1 MQHPSNRLTGRAL
14 LSLVLLSSP
23 WSGVAAAESTTER
36 NQRLVER
43 AFANWSA
50 GRGSLFDDLLS
61 PTVVWTIQGSGP
73 AAGTY
78 HGREDFLERAVRP
91 FAQRLATPIVPR
103 VQAIWAR
110 EDQVVVRWNGTATA
124 RDGAPYRNEYV
135 WIFKLDGTRATQVEA
150 FLDLVPYQDV
160 IDRIALADSS
170 SARPTGAR
178 QAP

>member
-1 MQHPSNRLTGRAL
+1 MNPAKRLTGSALLALAL
-14 LSLVLLSSP
+14 LSVL
-23 WSGVAAAESTTER
+23 WSGVAAAESTAER

-61 PTVVWTIQGSGP
+61 PTVVWTIRGSGP

-78 HGREDFLERAVRP
+78 HGREDFLQRAVRP

-103 VQAIWAR
+103 VEGIWAR
-110 EDQVVVRWNGTATA
+110 EDQVVVRWMGTATA

-135 WIFKLDGTRATQVEA
+135 WIFRMNGARATQVEA

-160 IDRIALADSS
+160 IDRIALAAPSPAMP
-170 SARPTGAR
+170 SAER

>member
-1 MQHPSNRLTGRAL
+1 MNPAKRLTGSALLALAL
-14 LSLVLLSSP
+14 LSVL
-23 WSGVAAAESTTER
+23 WSGGAAAESTAER

-61 PTVVWTIQGSGP
+61 PTVVWTIRGSGP

-78 HGREDFLERAVRP
+78 HGREDFLQRAVRP

-103 VQAIWAR
+103 VEGIWAR
-110 EDQVVVRWNGTATA
+110 EDQVVVRWMGTATA

-135 WIFKLDGTRATQVEA
+135 WIFRMDGALATQVEA

-160 IDRIALADSS
+160 IDRIALADPSPAMP
-170 SARPTGAR
+170 SAER

>member
-1 MQHPSNRLTGRAL
+1 MNPAKRLTGSALLALAL
-14 LSLVLLSSP
+14 LSVL
-23 WSGVAAAESTTER
+23 WSGVAAAESTAER

-61 PTVVWTIQGSGP
+61 PTVVWTIRGSGP

-78 HGREDFLERAVRP
+78 HGREDFLRRAVRP

-103 VQAIWAR
+103 VEGIWAR
-110 EDQVVVRWNGTATA
+110 EDQVVVRWMGTAIA

-135 WIFKLDGTRATQVEA
+135 WIFRMDGARATQVEA

-160 IDRIALADSS
+160 IDRIALAATSPAMP
-170 SARPTGAR
+170 SAER

>member
-1 MQHPSNRLTGRAL
+1 MNPTKRLTGSALLALAL
-14 LSLVLLSSP
+14 LSVL
-23 WSGVAAAESTTER
+23 WSGGAAAESTAER

-61 PTVVWTIQGSGP
+61 PTVVWTIRGSGP

-78 HGREDFLERAVRP
+78 HGREDFLQRAVRP

-103 VQAIWAR
+103 VEGIWAR
-110 EDQVVVRWNGTATA
+110 EDQVVVRWMGTATA

-135 WIFKLDGTRATQVEA
+135 WIFRMDGARATQVEA

-170 SARPTGAR
+170 PAMPSAER

>member
-1 MQHPSNRLTGRAL
+1 MNPAKRLTGSAL
-14 LSLVLLSSP
+14 LALAFLSVL
-23 WSGVAAAESTTER
+23 WSAVAAAEATAER

-61 PTVVWTIQGSGP
+61 PTVVWTIRGNGP

-78 HGREDFLERAVRP
+78 HGREDFLRRAVRP

-103 VQAIWAR
+103 VEGIWAR
-110 EDQVVVRWNGTATA
+110 EDQVVVRWMGTATA
-124 RDGAPYRNEYV
+124 RDGAPYRNDYV
-135 WIFKLDGTRATQVEA
+135 WIFKMDGQRATRVEA

-160 IDRIALADSS
+160 IDRIALADPSPAAPS
-170 SARPTGAR
+170 GER
-178 QAP
+178 QVP

>member
-1 MQHPSNRLTGRAL
+1 MNSAKRLTGSALLALAL
-14 LSLVLLSSP
+14 LSVL
-23 WSGVAAAESTTER
+23 WSGVAAAESTAER

-61 PTVVWTIQGSGP
+61 PTVVWTIRGSGP

-78 HGREDFLERAVRP
+78 HGREDFLQRAVRP

-103 VQAIWAR
+103 VEGIWAR
-110 EDQVVVRWNGTATA
+110 EDQVVVRWMGTATA

-135 WIFKLDGTRATQVEA
+135 WIFRMDGARATQVEA

-160 IDRIALADSS
+160 IDRIALADPLPAMP
-170 SARPTGAR
+170 SAER

>member
-1 MQHPSNRLTGRAL
+1 MNPAKRLTGSALLALAL
-14 LSLVLLSSP
+14 LSVL
-23 WSGVAAAESTTER
+23 WSGGAAAESTAER

-61 PTVVWTIQGSGP
+61 PTVVWTIRGSGP

-78 HGREDFLERAVRP
+78 HGREDFLQRAVRP

-103 VQAIWAR
+103 VEGIWAR
-110 EDQVVVRWNGTATA
+110 EDQVVVRWMGTATA

-135 WIFKLDGTRATQVEA
+135 WIFRMNGTRATQVEA

-160 IDRIALADSS
+160 IDRIALAAPSPAMP
-170 SARPTGAR
+170 SAER

>member
-1 MQHPSNRLTGRAL
+1 MNPAKRLTGSALLALAL
-14 LSLVLLSSP
+14 LSVL
-23 WSGVAAAESTTER
+23 WSGGAAAESTAER

-61 PTVVWTIQGSGP
+61 PAVVWTIRGSGP

-103 VQAIWAR
+103 VEGVWAR
-110 EDQVVVRWNGTATA
+110 EDQVVVRWMGTATA

-135 WIFKLDGTRATQVEA
+135 WIFRMDGARATQVEA

-160 IDRIALADSS
+160 IDRIALADPSPAMP
-170 SARPTGAR
+170 SAER

>member
-1 MQHPSNRLTGRAL
+1 MNPAKRLTGSAL
-14 LSLVLLSSP
+14 LSLAFLSAP
-23 WSGVAAAESTTER
+23 WSGAAAAESTAER

-61 PTVVWTIQGSGP
+61 PRVVWTIQGSGP

-78 HGREDFLERAVRP
+78 HGREDFLRRAVHP
-91 FAQRLATPIVPR
+91 FAQRLATPIVSL
-103 VQAIWAR
+103 VQGIWAR
-110 EDQVVVRWNGTATA
+110 EDQVVVRWKGTATA

-135 WIFKLDGTRATQVEA
+135 WIFRMDGERATQVEA

-160 IDRIALADSS
+160 IDRIALADPSP
-170 SARPTGAR
+170 AAPRGER
-178 QAP
+178 QVP

>member
-1 MQHPSNRLTGRAL
+1 MNPAKRLTGSALLALAL
-14 LSLVLLSSP
+14 LSVL
-23 WSGVAAAESTTER
+23 WSGGAAAESTAER
-36 NQRLVER
+36 NQRPVER

-61 PTVVWTIQGSGP
+61 PTVVWTIRGSGP

-78 HGREDFLERAVRP
+78 HGREDFLQRAVRP

-103 VQAIWAR
+103 VEGIWAR
-110 EDQVVVRWNGTATA
+110 EDQVVVRWMGTATA

-135 WIFKLDGTRATQVEA
+135 WIFRMDGARATQVEA

-160 IDRIALADSS
+160 IDRIALADPLPAMP
-170 SARPTGAR
+170 SAER

>member
-1 MQHPSNRLTGRAL
+1 MNPAKRLPASVLLSLAL
-14 LSLVLLSSP
+14 LSGP
-23 WSGVAAAESTTER
+23 WSGVAAAESTPDR

-91 FAQRLATPIVPR
+91 FAQRLATPVVPQ
-103 VQAIWAR
+103 VQNIWAR
-110 EDQVVVRWNGTATA
+110 EDQVVVRWKGTATA

-135 WIFKLDGTRATQVEA
+135 WIFKMDGARATQVEA

-160 IDRIALADSS
+160 IDRIALADPSPAMPS
-170 SARPTGAR
+170 GER

>member
-1 MQHPSNRLTGRAL
+1 MNPAKRLTGSALLALAL
-14 LSLVLLSSP
+14 LSVL
-23 WSGVAAAESTTER
+23 WSGGAAAESTAER

-61 PTVVWTIQGSGP
+61 PTVVWTIRGSGP

-78 HGREDFLERAVRP
+78 HGREDFLQRAVRP

-103 VQAIWAR
+103 VEGIWAR
-110 EDQVVVRWNGTATA
+110 EDRVVVRWMGTATA

-135 WIFKLDGTRATQVEA
+135 WIFRMDGARATQVEA

-160 IDRIALADSS
+160 IDRIALAATSPAMP
-170 SARPTGAR
+170 SAER

>member
-1 MQHPSNRLTGRAL
+1 MNPAKRLTESALLALAL
-14 LSLVLLSSP
+14 LSVL
-23 WSGVAAAESTTER
+23 WSGGAAAESTAER

-61 PTVVWTIQGSGP
+61 PTVVWTIRGSGP

-78 HGREDFLERAVRP
+78 HGREDFLQRAVRP

-103 VQAIWAR
+103 VEGIWAR
-110 EDQVVVRWNGTATA
+110 EDQVVVRWMGTATA

-135 WIFKLDGTRATQVEA
+135 WIFRMDGARATQVEA

-160 IDRIALADSS
+160 IDRIALADPSPAMP
-170 SARPTGAR
+170 SAER

>member
-1 MQHPSNRLTGRAL
+1 MNPTKRLTGSALLALAL
-14 LSLVLLSSP
+14 LSVL
-23 WSGVAAAESTTER
+23 WSGGAAAESTAER

-61 PTVVWTIQGSGP
+61 PTVVWTIRGSGP

-78 HGREDFLERAVRP
+78 HGREDFLQRAVRP

-103 VQAIWAR
+103 VEGIWAR
-110 EDQVVVRWNGTATA
+110 EDQVVVRWMGTATA

-135 WIFKLDGTRATQVEA
+135 WIFRMDGARATQVEA

-160 IDRIALADSS
+160 IDRIALADPLPAMP
-170 SARPTGAR
+170 SAER

>member
-1 MQHPSNRLTGRAL
+1 MNPAKRLTGSVLLALAL
-14 LSLVLLSSP
+14 LSTL
-23 WSGVAAAESTTER
+23 WSGGAAAESTAER

-61 PTVVWTIQGSGP
+61 PTVVWTIRGSGP

-78 HGREDFLERAVRP
+78 HGREDFLQRAVRP

-103 VQAIWAR
+103 VEGIWAR
-110 EDQVVVRWNGTATA
+110 EDQVVVRWMGTATA

-135 WIFKLDGTRATQVEA
+135 WIFRMDGARATQVEA

-160 IDRIALADSS
+160 IDRIALADPSPAMP
-170 SARPTGAR
+170 SAER

>member
-1 MQHPSNRLTGRAL
+1 MNPTKRLTGSALLALAL
-14 LSLVLLSSP
+14 LSVL
-23 WSGVAAAESTTER
+23 WSGVAAAESTAER

-61 PTVVWTIQGSGP
+61 PTVVWTIRGSGP

-78 HGREDFLERAVRP
+78 HGREDFLQRAVRP

-103 VQAIWAR
+103 VEGIWAR
-110 EDQVVVRWNGTATA
+110 EDQVVVRWMGTATA

-135 WIFKLDGTRATQVEA
+135 WIFRMDGARATQVEA

-160 IDRIALADSS
+160 IDRIALADPLPAMP
-170 SARPTGAR
+170 SAER

>member
-1 MQHPSNRLTGRAL
+1 MNPAKRLTGSALLALAL
-14 LSLVLLSSP
+14 LSVL
-23 WSGVAAAESTTER
+23 WSGVAAAESTAER

-61 PTVVWTIQGSGP
+61 PTVVWTIRGSGP
-73 AAGTY
+73 VAGTY
-78 HGREDFLERAVRP
+78 HGREDFLQRAVRP
-91 FAQRLATPIVPR
+91 FAQRLATHIVPR
-103 VQAIWAR
+103 VEGIWAR
-110 EDQVVVRWNGTATA
+110 EDQVVVRWMGTATA

-135 WIFKLDGTRATQVEA
+135 WIFRMDGARATQVEA

-160 IDRIALADSS
+160 IDRIALADPSPAMP
-170 SARPTGAR
+170 SAER

>member
-1 MQHPSNRLTGRAL
+1 MNPAKRLTGSALLALAL
-14 LSLVLLSSP
+14 LSVL
-23 WSGVAAAESTTER
+23 WSGVAAAESTAER

-43 AFANWSA
+43 AFVNWSA

-78 HGREDFLERAVRP
+78 HGREDFLKRAVRP

-103 VQAIWAR
+103 VEGIWAR
-110 EDQVVVRWNGTATA
+110 EDQVVVRWMGTATA

-135 WIFKLDGTRATQVEA
+135 WIFRMDGARATQVEA

-160 IDRIALADSS
+160 IDRIALADPSPAMP
-170 SARPTGAR
+170 SAKR

>member
-1 MQHPSNRLTGRAL
+1 MNPARRLTESAL
-14 LSLVLLSSP
+14 LSLALLSGP
-23 WSGVAAAESTTER
+23 WSGVAAAESTAER

-61 PTVVWTIQGSGP
+61 PDVVWTIRGSGP

-91 FAQRLATPIVPR
+91 FAQRLATPVAPQ
-103 VQAIWAR
+103 VQGIWAR
-110 EDQVVVRWNGTATA
+110 EDQVVVRWKGTATA
-124 RDGAPYRNEYV
+124 RDGTPYRNEYV
-135 WIFKLDGTRATQVEA
+135 GILKMDGAHATQVEA

-160 IDRIALADSS
+160 IDRIALADRSA
-170 SARPTGAR
+170 ARPAAGR
-178 QAP
+178 QTP

>member
-1 MQHPSNRLTGRAL
+1 MNPAKRLTGSALLALAL
-14 LSLVLLSSP
+14 LSVL
-23 WSGVAAAESTTER
+23 WSGGAAAESTAER

-50 GRGSLFDDLLS
+50 GRSSLFDDLLS
-61 PTVVWTIQGSGP
+61 PTVVWTIRGSGP
-73 AAGTY
+73 VAGTY
-78 HGREDFLERAVRP
+78 HGREDYLQRAVRP

-103 VQAIWAR
+103 VEGIWAR
-110 EDQVVVRWNGTATA
+110 EDQVVVRWMGTATA

-135 WIFKLDGTRATQVEA
+135 WIFRMDGARATQVEA

-170 SARPTGAR
+170 PAMPSAER

>member
-1 MQHPSNRLTGRAL
+1 MNPAKRLTGSALLALAL
-14 LSLVLLSSP
+14 LSVL
-23 WSGVAAAESTTER
+23 WSGGAAAESTAER

-61 PTVVWTIQGSGP
+61 PTVVWTIRGSGP

-78 HGREDFLERAVRP
+78 HGREDFLQRAVRP

-103 VQAIWAR
+103 VEGIWAR
-110 EDQVVVRWNGTATA
+110 EDQVVVRWMGTATA

-135 WIFKLDGTRATQVEA
+135 WIFRMNGARATQVEA

-160 IDRIALADSS
+160 IDRIALADPSPAMP
-170 SARPTGAR
+170 SAER

>member
-1 MQHPSNRLTGRAL
+1 MNPAKRLTGSVLLALAL
-14 LSLVLLSSP
+14 LSTL
-23 WSGVAAAESTTER
+23 WSGVAAAESTAER

-61 PTVVWTIQGSGP
+61 PTVVWTIRGSGP

-78 HGREDFLERAVRP
+78 HGREDFLQRAVRP

-103 VQAIWAR
+103 VDGIWAR
-110 EDQVVVRWNGTATA
+110 EDQVVVRWMGTATA

-135 WIFKLDGTRATQVEA
+135 WIFRMDGARATQVEA

-170 SARPTGAR
+170 PAMPSAER

>member
-1 MQHPSNRLTGRAL
+1 MNPAKRLTGSALLALAL
-14 LSLVLLSSP
+14 LSVL
-23 WSGVAAAESTTER
+23 WSGVAAAESTAER

-61 PTVVWTIQGSGP
+61 PTVVWTIRGSGP

-78 HGREDFLERAVRP
+78 HGREDFLQRAVRP
-91 FAQRLATPIVPR
+91 FAQRLVTPIVPR
-103 VQAIWAR
+103 VEGIWAR
-110 EDQVVVRWNGTATA
+110 EDQVVVRWMGTATA

-135 WIFKLDGTRATQVEA
+135 WIFRMDGARATQVEA

-160 IDRIALADSS
+160 IDRIALADPLPAMP
-170 SARPTGAR
+170 SAER

>member
-1 MQHPSNRLTGRAL
+1 MNPTKRLTGSALLALAL
-14 LSLVLLSSP
+14 LSVL
-23 WSGVAAAESTTER
+23 WSGVAAAESTAER

-61 PTVVWTIQGSGP
+61 PTVVWTIRGSGP

-78 HGREDFLERAVRP
+78 HGREDFLQRAVRP
-91 FAQRLATPIVPR
+91 FAQRRATPIVPR
-103 VQAIWAR
+103 VEGIWAR
-110 EDQVVVRWNGTATA
+110 EDQVVVRWMGTATA

-135 WIFKLDGTRATQVEA
+135 WIFRMDGARATQVEA

-170 SARPTGAR
+170 PAMPSAER

>member
-1 MQHPSNRLTGRAL
+1 MNPAKRLTGNALLALAL
-14 LSLVLLSSP
+14 LSVL
-23 WSGVAAAESTTER
+23 WSGVAAAESTAER

-61 PTVVWTIQGSGP
+61 PTVVWTIRGSGP

-78 HGREDFLERAVRP
+78 HGREDFLQRAVRP

-103 VQAIWAR
+103 VEGIWAR
-110 EDQVVVRWNGTATA
+110 EDQVVVRWMGTATA

-135 WIFKLDGTRATQVEA
+135 WIFRMDGARATQVEA

-160 IDRIALADSS
+160 IDRIALADPLPAMP
-170 SARPTGAR
+170 SAER

>member
-1 MQHPSNRLTGRAL
+1 MNPAKRLTGSALLALAL
-14 LSLVLLSSP
+14 LSVL
-23 WSGVAAAESTTER
+23 WSGVAAAESTAER

-61 PTVVWTIQGSGP
+61 PTVVWTIRGSGP

-78 HGREDFLERAVRP
+78 HGREDFLQRAVRP

-103 VQAIWAR
+103 VEGIWAR
-110 EDQVVVRWNGTATA
+110 EDQVVVRWMGTATA

-135 WIFKLDGTRATQVEA
+135 WIFKMDGARATQVEA

-160 IDRIALADSS
+160 IDRIALTDPSPALP
-170 SARPTGAR
+170 SAER

>member
-1 MQHPSNRLTGRAL
+1 MNPAKRLTGSVLLALAL
-14 LSLVLLSSP
+14 LSTL
-23 WSGVAAAESTTER
+23 WSGGAAAESTAER

-61 PTVVWTIQGSGP
+61 PTVVWTIRGSGP

-78 HGREDFLERAVRP
+78 HGREDFLQRAVRP

-103 VQAIWAR
+103 VEGIWAR
-110 EDQVVVRWNGTATA
+110 EDQVVVRWMGTATA

-135 WIFKLDGTRATQVEA
+135 WIFRMDGARATQVEA

-160 IDRIALADSS
+160 IDRIALADPLPAMP
-170 SARPTGAR
+170 SAER

>member
-1 MQHPSNRLTGRAL
+1 MNPAKRLTGSALLALAL
-14 LSLVLLSSP
+14 LSVL
-23 WSGVAAAESTTER
+23 WSGGAAAESTAER

-61 PTVVWTIQGSGP
+61 PTVVWTIRGSGP

-78 HGREDFLERAVRP
+78 HGREDFLQRAVRP

-103 VQAIWAR
+103 VEGIWAR
-110 EDQVVVRWNGTATA
+110 EDQVVVRWMGTATA

-135 WIFKLDGTRATQVEA
+135 WIFRMDGARATQVEA

-160 IDRIALADSS
+160 IDRIALAAPSPAMP
-170 SARPTGAR
+170 SAER

>member
-1 MQHPSNRLTGRAL
+1 MNPAKRLTGSVLLALAL
-14 LSLVLLSSP
+14 LSTL
-23 WSGVAAAESTTER
+23 WSGGTAAESTAER

-61 PTVVWTIQGSGP
+61 PTVVWTIRGSGP

-78 HGREDFLERAVRP
+78 HGREDFLQRAVRP

-103 VQAIWAR
+103 VEGIWAR
-110 EDQVVVRWNGTATA
+110 EDQVVVRWMGTATA

-135 WIFKLDGTRATQVEA
+135 WIFRMDGARATQVEA

-160 IDRIALADSS
+160 IDRIALADPSPAMP
-170 SARPTGAR
+170 SAER

>member
-1 MQHPSNRLTGRAL
+1 MNPAKRLTGSVL
-14 LSLVLLSSP
+14 LSLTVLSGP
-23 WSGVAAAESTTER
+23 WSGVAAAEATPER

-78 HGREDFLERAVRP
+78 HGREDFLTRAVRP

-103 VQAIWAR
+103 VQGIWAS
-110 EDQVVVRWNGTATA
+110 EDQVVVRWRGTATA

-135 WIFKLDGTRATQVEA
+135 WIFKMAGERATLVEA

-160 IDRIALADSS
+160 IDRIALADLSP
-170 SARPTGAR
+170 ATPTGER
-178 QAP
+178 KAP

>member
-1 MQHPSNRLTGRAL
+1 MKPAKRLTGSVL
-14 LSLVLLSSP
+14 LSLIVLSGP
-23 WSGVAAAESTTER
+23 WSGVAATESTPER
-36 NQRLVER
+36 HQRLVEG

-61 PTVVWTIQGSGP
+61 PDVVWTIQGSGP

-78 HGREDFLERAVRP
+78 HGREDFLQRAVRP

-103 VQAIWAR
+103 VQGIWVR
-110 EDQVVVRWNGTATA
+110 EDQVVVRWKGTATA

-135 WIFKLDGTRATQVEA
+135 WIFKMDGERATQVEA
-150 FLDLVPYQDV
+150 FLDLAPYQDV
-160 IDRIALADSS
+160 IDRIALADPSP
-170 SARPTGAR
+170 ATPTGER

>member
-1 MQHPSNRLTGRAL
+1 MNPAKRLTGSALLALAL
-14 LSLVLLSSP
+14 LSVL
-23 WSGVAAAESTTER
+23 WSGVAAAESTAER

-61 PTVVWTIQGSGP
+61 PTVVWTIRGSGP

-78 HGREDFLERAVRP
+78 HGREDFLQRAVRP
-91 FAQRLATPIVPR
+91 FVQRLATPIVPR
-103 VQAIWAR
+103 VEGIWAR
-110 EDQVVVRWNGTATA
+110 EDQVVVRWMGTATA

-135 WIFKLDGTRATQVEA
+135 WIFRMGGARATQVEA

-160 IDRIALADSS
+160 IDRIALADPLPAMP
-170 SARPTGAR
+170 SAER

>member
-73 AAGTY
+73 AAPGHTHRAPGTG
-78 HGREDFLERAVRP
+78 HL
-91 FAQRLATPIVPR
+91 
-103 VQAIWAR
+103 
-110 EDQVVVRWNGTATA
+110 
-124 RDGAPYRNEYV
+124 
-135 WIFKLDGTRATQVEA
+135 
-150 FLDLVPYQDV
+150 
-160 IDRIALADSS
+160 
-170 SARPTGAR
+170 GAR
-178 QAP
+178 GPGRGALEWHGHRARWRALSQ

>member
-1 MQHPSNRLTGRAL
+1 MNPAKRLTGSALLALAL
-14 LSLVLLSSP
+14 LSVL
-23 WSGVAAAESTTER
+23 WSGGAAAESTAER

-61 PTVVWTIQGSGP
+61 PTVVWTIRGSGP

-78 HGREDFLERAVRP
+78 HGREDFLQRAVRP

-103 VQAIWAR
+103 VEGIWAR
-110 EDQVVVRWNGTATA
+110 EDQVVVRWMGTATA

-135 WIFKLDGTRATQVEA
+135 WIFRMNGARATQVEA

-160 IDRIALADSS
+160 IDRIALAAPSPAMP
-170 SARPTGAR
+170 SAER

>member
-1 MQHPSNRLTGRAL
+1 MNPAKRLTGSALLALAL
-14 LSLVLLSSP
+14 LSVL
-23 WSGVAAAESTTER
+23 WSGGAAAESTAER

-50 GRGSLFDDLLS
+50 DRGSLFDDLLS
-61 PTVVWTIQGSGP
+61 PTVVWTIRGSGP

-78 HGREDFLERAVRP
+78 HGREDFLQRAVRP

-103 VQAIWAR
+103 VEGIWAR
-110 EDQVVVRWNGTATA
+110 EDQVVVRWMGTATA

-135 WIFKLDGTRATQVEA
+135 WIFRMNGARATQVEA

-160 IDRIALADSS
+160 IDRIALAAPSPAMP
-170 SARPTGAR
+170 SAER

>member
-1 MQHPSNRLTGRAL
+1 MNPAKRLTGSALLALAL
-14 LSLVLLSSP
+14 LSVL
-23 WSGVAAAESTTER
+23 WSGVAAAESTAER

-50 GRGSLFDDLLS
+50 GRCSLFDDLLS
-61 PTVVWTIQGSGP
+61 PTVVWTIRGSGP

-78 HGREDFLERAVRP
+78 HGREDFLRRAVRP

-103 VQAIWAR
+103 VEGIWAR
-110 EDQVVVRWNGTATA
+110 EDQVVVRWMGTATA

-135 WIFKLDGTRATQVEA
+135 WIFRMDGARATQVEA

-160 IDRIALADSS
+160 IDRIALTDPSPALP
-170 SARPTGAR
+170 SAER